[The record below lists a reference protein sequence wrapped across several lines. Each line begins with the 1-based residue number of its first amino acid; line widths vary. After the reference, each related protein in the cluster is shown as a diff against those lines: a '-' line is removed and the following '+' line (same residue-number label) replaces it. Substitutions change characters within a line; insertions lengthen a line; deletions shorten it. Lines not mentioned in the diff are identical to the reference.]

1 MLQLVIVGASAQR
14 DPVKHELLISSKV
27 FLQPGHP
34 VVCVGF
40 CSSLQPALPS
50 SQLPHPCY
58 QLFPLLSVRR
68 RPQCVVIIGGLQWKE
83 AR

>member
-14 DPVKHELLISSKV
+14 DPVKRELLISSKV

-40 CSSLQPALPS
+40 CSSL
-50 SQLPHPCY
+50 
-58 QLFPLLSVRR
+58 
-68 RPQCVVIIGGLQWKE
+68 
-83 AR
+83 